1 MRYKNKL
8 YQFVCLFLQLIVYD
22 GLWSLTPL
30 STIFQ
35 LYHGGQF
42 YWWRKTEYQE
52 KPNDLP
58 QVTDKLNHIMLYHLS
73 GIGTNWTII
82 NIIVENSCMNKY
94 FITYNIDMIENFC
107 TCFWELQHDFWQN
120 VVTSLSPVPIE
131 T

>member
-1 MRYKNKL
+1 
-8 YQFVCLFLQLIVYD
+8 
-22 GLWSLTPL
+22 
-30 STIFQ
+30 
-35 LYHGGQF
+35 
-42 YWWRKTEYQE
+42 
-52 KPNDLP
+52 
-58 QVTDKLNHIMLYHLS
+58 MLYHLS
-73 GIGTNWTII
+73 GIRTNWTII